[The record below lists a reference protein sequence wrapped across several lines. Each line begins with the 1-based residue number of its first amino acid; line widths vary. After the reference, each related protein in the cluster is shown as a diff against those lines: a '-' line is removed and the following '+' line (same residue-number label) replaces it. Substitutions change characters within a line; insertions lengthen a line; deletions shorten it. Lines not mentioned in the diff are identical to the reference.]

1 MNSTFFI
8 IHIPAHS
15 NLPGLLASAN
25 APDDALAA
33 SLPLVLSLKATQKSQ
48 ELLHQNEKRYKYN
61 SLYPMNKHNTSFMPG
76 LFLLSPHC
84 PLLA

>member
-15 NLPGLLASAN
+15 NLPGPLASAN
-25 APDDALAA
+25 AHDDALAA

-48 ELLHQNEKRYKYN
+48 ELLHQNEK
-61 SLYPMNKHNTSFMPG
+61 SLQVQFS
-76 LFLLSPHC
+76 LPHEQ
-84 PLLA
+84 AQHIIQA